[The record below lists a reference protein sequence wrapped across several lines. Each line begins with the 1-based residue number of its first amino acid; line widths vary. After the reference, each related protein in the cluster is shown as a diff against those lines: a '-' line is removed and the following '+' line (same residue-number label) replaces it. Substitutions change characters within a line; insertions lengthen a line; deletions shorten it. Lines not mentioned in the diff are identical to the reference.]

1 MLEAKFNRIKNILM
15 VVLVTLFVTSCA
27 TKEDIVY
34 FQDADLAHVSK
45 SINTYTPTI
54 EANDLVNIIVTALDI
69 DAARSF
75 NLISSVTTSTS
86 GESQRQGLP
95 YLVDNDGNIEFP
107 VLGTL
112 KLGGLNIVQA
122 KSLIKNQLKDYIK
135 NPIVNITIAN
145 FKVTVLGEVN
155 NPGTFV
161 VDNARISIIEAL
173 GLAGDMTIFGKRS
186 NVLVVREQENNKK
199 TYIRVNLTS
208 EEVFNSPVYYL
219 KQNDVIYIEPNKTRI
234 KTSAS
239 VSNTTTTTISILS
252 TVITITAL
260 LLR

>member
-1 MLEAKFNRIKNILM
+1 MLETKFIRIKNIIIISLIGI
-15 VVLVTLFVTSCA
+15 FITSCA
-27 TKEDIVY
+27 SSEDVVY

-75 NLISSVTTSTS
+75 NISSSSSS
-86 GESQRQGLP
+86 GEEGQSEGLP
-95 YLVDNDGNIEFP
+95 YLVDNEGNIEFP

-145 FKVTVLGEVN
+145 FRVTVLGEVN

-161 VDNARISIIEAL
+161 IDNARISIIEAL
-173 GLAGDMTIFGKRS
+173 GLAGDMTIFGKRD
-186 NVLVVREQENNKK
+186 NVLVIREFENNKK
-199 TYIRVNLTS
+199 KYIRVNLTT

-219 KQNDVIYIEPNKTRI
+219 KQNDQIYIQPNKTKI

-252 TVITITAL
+252 TVITVAAL